1 MSSETSV
8 LRPPTSEPP
17 RRLRG
22 LVNLV
27 LATIYVA
34 AVVFALAAGV
44 GWIWHRVTGPT
55 STTSAAAPVPTSSS
69 TPSAVTLKMSINPPP
84 LGGVKGQGGLI
95 HDAFVPGMLTMKAG
109 TTYDV
114 VIYNYDPHAHTWTL
128 PNFNINANAPAGSA
142 SSPSVTHFTIT
153 PKSKGTFQWFCALPC
168 DKWSMATNGYM
179 RGYLKVIA

>member
-1 MSSETSV
+1 MSSETNV
-8 LRPPTSEPP
+8 LRPPTSEQP

-22 LVNLV
+22 LVTLV

-55 STTSAAAPVPTSSS
+55 LTTSAVAPATASSS
-69 TPSAVTLKMSINPPP
+69 TPSAVTVKMSINPPP
-84 LGGVKGQGGLI
+84 LGGVKGHGGAI
-95 HDAFVPGMLTMKAG
+95 DDAFVPGTLTMKEG

-128 PNFNINANAPAGSA
+128 PNFNINADAPAGSA
-142 SSPSVTHFTIT
+142 SKPSITHFTIT

-179 RGYLKVIA
+179 RGYLTVTA

>member
-1 MSSETSV
+1 MSSESSV
-8 LRPPTSEPP
+8 LRPPTSEQP

-55 STTSAAAPVPTSSS
+55 SATSAVAPAASTPS

-84 LGGVKGQGGLI
+84 LGGVKGQGGTVD
-95 HDAFVPGMLTMKAG
+95 DAFVPGTLSMKVG

-114 VIYNYDPHAHTWTL
+114 VLYNYDPHAHTWTL
-128 PNFNINANAPAGSA
+128 PNFNVNADTPAGTA
-142 SSPSVTHFTIT
+142 SSPSITHFTIT

-179 RGYLKVIA
+179 RGYLKVTA

>member
-1 MSSETSV
+1 MSSESSV
-8 LRPPTSEPP
+8 LRPPTSEQP

-55 STTSAAAPVPTSSS
+55 STTSAVAPAATTSS
-69 TPSAVTLKMSINPPP
+69 TPTAVTVKMSINPPP
-84 LGGVKGQGGLI
+84 LGGVNGQGGTI
-95 HDAFVPGMLTMKAG
+95 DDAFVPGLLTMKLG

-114 VIYNYDPHAHTWTL
+114 VLYNYDPHAHTWTL
-128 PNFNINANAPAGSA
+128 PNFNINADTPAGSA
-142 SSPSVTHFTIT
+142 SSPSITHFTIT
-153 PKSKGTFQWFCALPC
+153 PKSQGTFQWFCALPC

-179 RGYLKVIA
+179 RGYLKVTA